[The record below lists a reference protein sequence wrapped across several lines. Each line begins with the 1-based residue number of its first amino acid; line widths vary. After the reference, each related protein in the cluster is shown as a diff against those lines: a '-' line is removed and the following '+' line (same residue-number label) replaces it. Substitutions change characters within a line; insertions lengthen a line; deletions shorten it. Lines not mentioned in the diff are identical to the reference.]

1 MTSKELEELL
11 VHYNSAK
18 KKLEF
23 QLESTKQTIADL
35 KKQVGGAAPKRR
47 GRPAKAK
54 TATAAKPKTAAK
66 RGRTAKAKTTTA
78 AKPKTAAKRGRPA
91 KAKTTTAA
99 KPKTAAKRGRP
110 AKAKTTTAAKPK
122 TAAKR
127 GRPAKAKTT
136 TAAKPKTAAKR
147 GRPAKAKT
155 ATTAKKTVAKKPVA
169 KKTAAKKTVAKK
181 PAAKSASQG
190 AGYKLSD
197 WDQFIIDD
205 LKKAKVVLTKNQLC
219 EDAKKWSD
227 SKKKGLSQDQVYTKV
242 SNVLHKLTNKK
253 SLVNRFS
260 NDKIKNAY
268 GLSDWFTASGNL
280 KNSNLP
286 K

>member
-66 RGRTAKAKTTTA
+66 RGR
-78 AKPKTAAKRGRPA
+78 
-91 KAKTTTAA
+91 
-99 KPKTAAKRGRP
+99 P

-155 ATTAKKTVAKKPVA
+155 ATTAKKTVA